1 MINSRALIIT
11 GFVFLFFL
19 LLLAKLFSIQILKNE
34 YYTLI
39 AERQQNKPRI
49 IKAERGVIKDSNGE
63 VLSFTRDNVSFFVD
77 TRMMNESKIDTISKA
92 FSKTL
97 GKPVSYYKRI
107 IRNGKRNVCIAKK
120 VPMSKAFELKKLII
134 DGFFYEEDFTRVY
147 PYGNL
152 AAHLIGYVNR
162 ELKGVEG
169 IEKVYDDILTGK
181 DGRYLFERDV
191 LGKIISVDEKHS
203 VPPSPGNNVVLTI
216 NKTYQ
221 KILQEE
227 LIAGIK
233 KYNGNSG
240 VGIIMN
246 PNNGAILALANIP
259 DFDPANYNLFTD
271 SERRN
276 RALTDTYE
284 PGSTIKPFI
293 LSILFNEKLADENEP
308 IDVEGGKITFYRTRI
323 TDTHPHDILTVR
335 EVLEQS
341 SNVGMAKLSTRIPDE
356 LFYRYLR
363 NFGFGNPTY
372 IEISGEAEGYL
383 KKPKNFSK
391 LSKAFMSFGY
401 EFSVTPL
408 QMITA
413 FSALIN
419 GGILYKPY
427 VVEKITNSNGEV
439 ISASE
444 PKKIRRVIDKV
455 VSDKIR
461 EMMIGVVENGTATAA
476 QLDYVYAGGKT
487 GTSQKLVD
495 GKYVKGK
502 YNSSFI
508 GYLPADNPQIVCLI
522 LIDSPEIAR
531 YGGLVAAPVFKNVA
545 NRLLEYDL
553 NLAPVRK
560 KIVRK
565 KKLIDKLIAEDIN
578 AKENN
583 YDKFFNPTNEKK
595 ILPEK
600 PANKNIQKG
609 VMPDLRNMNLRDA
622 IVILNELGVKYK
634 ISGSGKVVSQSIEPG
649 AKITAGAVC
658 NVKCQLNIN
667 KKVLNL
673 N

>member
-34 YYTLI
+34 YYTLV
-39 AERQQNKPRI
+39 AERQQNKPRVI
-49 IKAERGVIKDSNGE
+49 RAERGIIKDCNGE

-77 TRMMNESKIDTISKA
+77 TRMINESQIDTISKV
-92 FSKTL
+92 FSKTF
-97 GKPVSYYKRI
+97 GKPVSYYKKI
-107 IRNGKRNVCIAKK
+107 IRNGKRNVCIERK
-120 VPMSKAFELKKLII
+120 VLMSKALHLKKLII

-152 AAHLIGYVNR
+152 AAHVIGYVNR

-169 IEKVYDDILTGK
+169 IEKVYDEFLAGK

-191 LGKIISVDEKHS
+191 MGKIISVDESHS
-203 VPPSPGNNVVLTI
+203 IPPVPGNNVVLTI

-227 LIAGIK
+227 LIAGMK
-233 KYNGNSG
+233 KYNGESG

-246 PNNGAILALANIP
+246 PNNGAILALANVP
-259 DFDPANYNLFTD
+259 DFDPANYNLFSAT
-271 SERRN
+271 ERRN

-284 PGSTIKPFI
+284 PGSTMKPFV
-293 LSILFNEKLADENEP
+293 LSILFNEKLAKENEL
-308 IDVEGGKITFYRTRI
+308 IDVEGGKITFYRTSI
-323 TDTHPHDILTVR
+323 TDTHPHDVLTVR

-341 SNVGMAKLSTRIPDE
+341 SNVGIAKLSTRISDE

-363 NFGFGNPTY
+363 NYGFGNPTY

-419 GGILYKPY
+419 GGVLYKPY
-427 VVEKITNSNGEV
+427 VVEKITNPNGEV
-439 ISASE
+439 VSISE
-444 PKKIRRVIDKV
+444 PKKIRRVIDEKV
-455 VSDKIR
+455 SHKIR
-461 EMMIGVVENGTATAA
+461 DMMIGVVEKGTATAA
-476 QLDYVYAGGKT
+476 QLDYVYVGGKT
-487 GTSQKLVD
+487 GTSQKLVN

-508 GYLPADNPQIVCLI
+508 GYLPAENPQIVCLI
-522 LIDSPEIAR
+522 LIDSPEIAK
-531 YGGLVAAPVFKNVA
+531 YGGLVAAPVFKNIA

-553 NLAPVRK
+553 SLAPTRK

-565 KKLIDKLIAEDIN
+565 KKLIEQLIAEDVN
-578 AKENN
+578 TKENY

-595 ILPEK
+595 MLPDRPSK
-600 PANKNIQKG
+600 INVQKG
-609 VMPDLRNMNLRDA
+609 VMPDLRKMNLRDA
-622 IVILNELGVKYK
+622 IVIMNGLGIKYK
-634 ISGSGKVVSQSIEPG
+634 INGSGYVVSQSIEPG
-649 AKITAGAVC
+649 EKLTSSSIC
-658 NVKCQLNIN
+658 NIKCQLNIN
-667 KKVLNL
+667 RKVLNL